1 MSARAIRRLAAY
13 TAIFALVSGLAPA
26 AAQITVSRGH
36 NLSYSF
42 HVGSAHPLG
51 DLDSLS
57 DANIHV
63 DVDWTYRLGDLT
75 TGKHLNLKLFVGLNQ
90 FTAEPFATFPHPR
103 FINLSVNAQ
112 LVTAA
117 SATGL
122 RGYVE
127 AGPGMYWPKTGS
139 SKAGFNVGLGGQ
151 IPVGAVT
158 GPFALEFGL
167 DLHQVQTKPA
177 TRFYTVQLGVLFR

>member
-1 MSARAIRRLAAY
+1 MATGRTQFVTPLVIAAVIAHVSSMAGQVRPIRGR
-13 TAIFALVSGLAPA
+13 P
-26 AAQITVSRGH
+26 
-36 NLSYSF
+36 LSYSF

-63 DVDWTYRLGDLT
+63 DVDWTYRIGDLT

-90 FTAEPFATFPHPR
+90 FTAETFASIPHPR

-122 RGYVE
+122 RGYIQ
-127 AGPGMYWPKTGS
+127 AGPGIYWPKTGS
-139 SKAGFNVGLGGQ
+139 SRAGLNLG
-151 IPVGAVT
+151 IGAQVPIGAPT
-158 GPFALEFGL
+158 GPFALEFGI
-167 DLHQVQTKPA
+167 DLHQVQTKPV

>member
-1 MSARAIRRLAAY
+1 MATGRKQLI
-13 TAIFALVSGLAPA
+13 TAFFVA
-26 AAQITVSRGH
+26 AAMVFHATFATAQVRPARGRS
-36 NLSYSF
+36 LSYSF

-63 DVDWTYRLGDLT
+63 DIDWTYRVGDLT
-75 TGKHLNLKLFVGLNQ
+75 TGKHLNVRAFLGLNQ
-90 FTAEPFATFPHPR
+90 FTAEPVVTFPHPR
-103 FINLSVNAQ
+103 FLNLSLNAQ

-122 RGYVE
+122 RGYIE
-127 AGPGMYWPKTGS
+127 AGPGIYWPKTGS
-139 SKAGFNVGLGGQ
+139 SRAGFNVGLGGQ
-151 IPVGAVT
+151 IPVGAAT

-167 DLHQVQTKPA
+167 DLHQVQTKPV
-177 TRFYTVQLGVLFR
+177 TRFSTVQLGVLFR